1 VASMPG
7 GRGRDIWCFAGPQEL
22 MPYLGLVPSESSTG
36 DWVRR
41 GGITK
46 AGNGR
51 VRRVLIKAAWAYR
64 FPARAGVVLQGRQEG
79 VPDEVRPI
87 AWKAQVRLCSRYRKL
102 AARGKRH
109 AIVATAIAREI
120 AAFVWAIRRKMA
132 PLRLLDAVITAE
144 RNTTEGE
151 TLKPDIPV
159 AYGWGG
165 AQLGNP
171 RKSTVADLVD
181 ARYQHEAIP
190 DEHGNAVFNLRIRA
204 CKPSSRW
211 LCPCRAQQ
219 PYAGTT
225 PR

>member
-7 GRGRDIWCFAGPQEL
+7 GRGGDIRRFASPQEL
-22 MPYLGLVPSESSTG
+22 MPYLGLVQSESSTG

-87 AWKAQVRLCSRYRKL
+87 ARKAQVRLCSRYRKL

-109 AIVATAIAREI
+109 AVVATAIAREI
-120 AAFVWAIRRKMA
+120 AAFVWAIGRKMA
-132 PLRLLDAVITAE
+132 P
-144 RNTTEGE
+144 
-151 TLKPDIPV
+151 PPV
-159 AYGWGG
+159 A
-165 AQLGNP
+165 
-171 RKSTVADLVD
+171 
-181 ARYQHEAIP
+181 
-190 DEHGNAVFNLRIRA
+190 
-204 CKPSSRW
+204 
-211 LCPCRAQQ
+211 
-219 PYAGTT
+219 
-225 PR
+225 